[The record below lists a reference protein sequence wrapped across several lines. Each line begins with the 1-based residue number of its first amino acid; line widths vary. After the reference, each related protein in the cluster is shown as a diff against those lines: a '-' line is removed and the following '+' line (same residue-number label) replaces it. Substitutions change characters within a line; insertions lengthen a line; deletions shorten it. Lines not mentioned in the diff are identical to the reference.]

1 MTVIPIEDK
10 EWYFEYSTEGNVKI
24 FYRNEDSGLDF
35 EVRNSVGDM
44 DGADAP
50 LKILGVYGLKYEDFS
65 FETTGSFISLIFG
78 GRSKYY
84 WATRVLDEENL
95 SLTNVQIKFVDNKP
109 AYFKFEVDGS
119 TFDTLFYD
127 WGETTVNLPDV
138 S

>member
-1 MTVIPIEDK
+1 MV
-10 EWYFEYSTEGNVKI
+10 
-24 FYRNEDSGLDF
+24 
-35 EVRNSVGDM
+35 
-44 DGADAP
+44 
-50 LKILGVYGLKYEDFS
+50 
-65 FETTGSFISLIFG
+65 
-78 GRSKYY
+78 
-84 WATRVLDEENL
+84 EENL